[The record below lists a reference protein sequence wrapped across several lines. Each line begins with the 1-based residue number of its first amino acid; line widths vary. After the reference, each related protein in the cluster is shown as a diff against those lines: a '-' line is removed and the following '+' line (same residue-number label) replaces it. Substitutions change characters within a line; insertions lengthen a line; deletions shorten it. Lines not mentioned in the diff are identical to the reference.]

1 MHDLQYRAAV
11 AWQNVA
17 YNQPPHTSYFIGQG
31 MATPAPPN
39 VYVVRSALP
48 TVARA
53 ASTQP
58 ITSWGGASLSVLGS
72 DDVGENTLRYE
83 WTAVVGPGSVSFDA
97 NGTNASKATVAR
109 FTRPGTYTLRA
120 RITDVSSQSTTSDV
134 TVAYVLKGDTNLDW
148 SIDVLDVAKVLAA
161 GRFNTGLKAD
171 WVDGDFNHDGVVDVL
186 DVSDFV
192 ATGLFDAGPY
202 A

>member
-1 MHDLQYRAAV
+1 M
-11 AWQNVA
+11 
-17 YNQPPHTSYFIGQG
+17 
-31 MATPAPPN
+31 
-39 VYVVRSALP
+39 
-48 TVARA
+48 
-53 ASTQP
+53 
-58 ITSWGGASLSVLGS
+58 
-72 DDVGENTLRYE
+72 
-83 WTAVVGPGSVSFDA
+83 
-97 NGTNASKATVAR
+97 AR